1 MMSLFDSSYLR
12 KLTQK
17 SSNPFQ
23 KYHDHTNGLIEML
36 ISEVDNPESSFIS
49 MIIGATG
56 SGKTALSFIITTI
69 LLLSDPTRL
78 CQLFRVQPA
87 LLHGIKE
94 TAPKFL
100 SDKFSIIEHLREVK
114 PNSILI
120 IDEGLLNANG
130 KEALKLE
137 FRAFEKGLGISRHFR
152 IITILNSQS
161 DGIIKSYRKLAH
173 MIFYKQI
180 SIISDLNSK
189 NPFMKKNNYVLKS
202 LKESQTLFQSDYKK
216 FKKWGR
222 IEIDIEDIIPWYN
235 FDISKSYSQDNF
247 DQQFSQEQKLNKM
260 LKELAIKALE
270 FWGNDLMKPKAEM
283 VLSSWIKEQVSFETY
298 YDVKTR
304 IREILSYAI
313 YMMRMKDRTAKQKK
327 LKDPQDEKIIFGK
340 SDFAEFCSKQFES
353 DPIKS
358 KMVLLFLSGEIQK
371 EIASKI
377 KKQTTWTNTQI
388 TNFRTKEMGY
398 LNEKWFSHEMGGGE
412 TAGNVN
418 KSDYIDPWGNIY
430 SLKCY
435 YNTSKTLT
443 FYQQK
448 DCLPEYREAKKL
460 GKKYYFVF
468 RNPAWRDGLM
478 KIQLI
483 DPQGEEKIVINK
495 SDTSFSIK
503 HIYKMVP
510 KKKKL
515 SEVITELSKNKPGPE
530 IKK

>member
-1 MMSLFDSSYLR
+1 VSLFDSSYLR
-12 KLTQK
+12 KLTQNK
-17 SSNPFQ
+17 TSSFQ
-23 KYHDHTNGLIEML
+23 KYHDHTTKFIQML
-36 ISEVDNPESSFIS
+36 MEEKDNPESSFIS

-56 SGKTALSFIITTI
+56 SGKTALSFIIATI
-69 LLLSDPTRL
+69 LLLSDPTRC
-78 CQLFRVQPA
+78 CQLFRVNEA
-87 LLHGIKE
+87 LLHGVKE

-100 SDKFSIIEHLREVK
+100 SDKFSIISHLREVK
-114 PNSILI
+114 PNSIVI

-137 FRAFEKGLGISRHFR
+137 FRAFEKGLGITRHFR
-152 IITILNSQS
+152 IIIILNSQS
-161 DGIIKSYRKLAH
+161 DGIIKSYKKLAH
-173 MIFYKQI
+173 MVFYKQI
-180 SIISDLNSK
+180 SIISDQNTK
-189 NPFMKKNNYVLKS
+189 NTFLKANNYTLKS

-222 IEIDIEDIIPWYN
+222 LEIDIEDIIPWYN
-235 FDISKSYSQDNF
+235 FKISKSYSQDNF
-247 DQQFSQEQKLNKM
+247 DQQFSQEEKLDKI
-260 LKELAIKALE
+260 LKDLAIKALE
-270 FWGNDLMKPKAEM
+270 FWGSDLMKPKSEM

-304 IREILSYAI
+304 IRDILSYAV
-313 YMMRMKDRTAKQKK
+313 YMMRMRDRTEKHNK
-327 LKDPQDEKIIFGK
+327 LKSSQDTEIIFGK
-340 SDFAEFCSKQFES
+340 SDFAEFCSKQFLS

-358 KMVLLFLSGEIQK
+358 EMIFLFLSGEIQK

-418 KSDYIDPWGNIY
+418 ISDYIDPWGNIY
-430 SLKCY
+430 SLKIY
-435 YNTSKTLT
+435 YTTSKTLT

-448 DCLPEYREAKKL
+448 DCLPEYREAKKS
-460 GKKYYFVF
+460 GKKYFFVF

-483 DPQGEEKIVINK
+483 DPDGEEKIVVNK
-495 SDTSFSIK
+495 SDKSYSIK
-503 HIYKMVP
+503 QILKMVP
-510 KKKKL
+510 KKITLNETVQKL
-515 SEVITELSKNKPGPE
+515 QE
-530 IKK
+530 ISPNIE